1 MSWKSFIN
9 EAKERQADGMA
20 HAFGIISDSDYQNKR
35 DEKPGVF
42 DSLINKYTGAGLTR
56 EQAIQND
63 YQEYL
68 SNTAYQRQVADM
80 QAAGVN
86 PALAIGSGKGAST
99 PAASTGSNGGNFA
112 DLVSI
117 MMLPSQLKQIE
128 ANIAAS
134 RAQANLANENAK
146 NVAQDTKN
154 KQVSEEQMRL
164 NLQFDRELYDT
175 NKESRQLANERQ
187 KADIAVTKERRN
199 EIIANVGK
207 LHAETKTESFKQAL
221 YETESNLNKAKSYE
235 IYALVPYHQA
245 LMSAQT
251 DQARGAAALS
261 FANAAIQ
268 QGLLDSGYVER
279 TLDKLSGEIDRL
291 AADTRYTESQ
301 ADFVETQRQIQEIK
315 RKIASGQSIST
326 EDIPKWKFT
335 DRVITEFWNEFLQ
348 GMYQL
353 STAVTGPLVGAVSK

>member
-1 MSWKSFIN
+1 
-9 EAKERQADGMA
+9 MA
-20 HAFGIISDSDYQNKR
+20 HAFGFTSDDEYQKQR
-35 DEKPGVF
+35 DSSPGVF
-42 DSLINKYTGAGLTR
+42 ESLINKYTGAGLTR
-56 EQAIQND
+56 EQTLQND

-68 SNTAYQRQVADM
+68 SSTAFQRQVQDM
-80 QAAGVN
+80 RAAGVN
-86 PALAIGSGKGAST
+86 PALAMQGGSGAST
-99 PAASTGSNGGNFA
+99 PPASTGSNGGNFA
-112 DLVSI
+112 DLVS
-117 MMLPSQLKQIE
+117 MLMLPAQLKQIK
-128 ANIAAS
+128 ANADAA
-134 RAQANLANENAK
+134 RANANLANENAK

-164 NLQFDRELYDT
+164 NLQFDRELYET

-207 LHAETKTESFKQAL
+207 LQAETKTEAFKQVL

-245 LMSAQT
+245 LLSAQT
-251 DQARGAAALS
+251 EQARGAAALS

-279 TLDKLSGEIDRL
+279 TLDKLSAEIDRL